1 MQTLNIKLSV
11 TIAFFLF
18 YLGISPLAAQ
28 QMRAVVLESQGD
40 RVIINRGSQDGV
52 QVGQTWVLGA
62 GEPTGAIL
70 IDQLNDFSSSGVLR
84 GQGTVGTLAALGD
97 ANVRI
102 VEKSALPPSAE
113 HISAE
118 TPIDQRSPG
127 TASLATLEKRYENA
141 LNQKTA
147 KRRFS
152 TKIPGTGGSGIPTRE
167 IASLGWQVYNISRLN
182 SFNNSFGLGGSSF
195 YNPWWLAAS
204 AAGNVASGISRRK
217 QISDRKVKVDVEAIY
232 WDRSLVDIRTEVAGV
247 RQGLSSPEIAQQ
259 KALAHRQSGLDQYAV
274 FELYLKN
281 TGKIPANMGN
291 FQNKIF
297 LISAEGQAMTASQ
310 VDPILSQTLQPG
322 AEIRGMVY
330 FPKIIAAGQE
340 ELKLSFEQMF
350 GDRGELKFR
359 NSFE

>member
-1 MQTLNIKLSV
+1 MCIRDS
-11 TIAFFLF
+11 
-18 YLGISPLAAQ
+18 
-28 QMRAVVLESQGD
+28 
-40 RVIINRGSQDGV
+40 
-52 QVGQTWVLGA
+52 
-62 GEPTGAIL
+62 
-70 IDQLNDFSSSGVLR
+70 
-84 GQGTVGTLAALGD
+84 
-97 ANVRI
+97 
-102 VEKSALPPSAE
+102 
-113 HISAE
+113 
-118 TPIDQRSPG
+118 
-127 TASLATLEKRYENA
+127 EKRYENA